1 MVKKSPAIAD
11 ENMKWEAY
19 RNGRWGSSEWVVEM
33 SRVTGDDLET

>member
-19 RNGRWGSSEWVVEM
+19 RNGRWGSA
-33 SRVTGDDLET
+33 